1 MNDVAAARSA
11 PTALTEA
18 TFTDE
23 IRGMLGVLGEV
34 EDLDFGARAT
44 IRRAESEPLGALA
57 VGLNELIATFAR
69 VRQETQTHQAAI
81 EEQIAT
87 IEKQRDI
94 IRELSTP
101 IIEVWAGV
109 LCVPIVGVLDSSR
122 AADMASA
129 LLHAVVKKRASL
141 SIIDITGIDVMD
153 TRTTDHFLR
162 MARSVRTLG
171 GECVISGVSPNVAQ
185 TIVSIGVDMSGIRTF
200 RSLRD
205 ALRGY
210 VRRAETERAARAA
223 GAQAA
228 LSQPLGRAQVNGTGQ
243 VNGMGNGMSNGAS
256 TRSNDGG
263 RSR

>member
-1 MNDVAAARSA
+1 MNDVAAAPAA
-11 PTALTEA
+11 PSGLTES

-23 IRGMLGVLGEV
+23 IRGMIGVLRDV
-34 EDLDFGARAT
+34 EDLDLGARAT
-44 IRRAESEPLGALA
+44 VRRGENEPLGALA
-57 VGLNELIATFAR
+57 VGLNEIIATFAR
-69 VRQETQTHQAAI
+69 VRLETQTHQAAI

-210 VRRAETERAARAA
+210 VRRTEAERAARASA
-223 GAQAA
+223 LAQ
-228 LSQPLGRAQVNGTGQ
+228 SSGQAQGQ
-243 VNGMGNGMSNGAS
+243 VQRGGQAQTGGAGM
-256 TRSNDGG
+256 RSGEGG
-263 RSR
+263 KPR

>member
-1 MNDVAAARSA
+1 MNGPQTEA
-11 PTALTEA
+11 ALTA
-18 TFTDE
+18 RIGE
-23 IRGMLGVLGEV
+23 ILVALRDIEGS
-34 EDLDFGARAT
+34 DLTERLPADHEQGD
-44 IRRAESEPLGALA
+44 PLGALSL
-57 VGLNELIATFAR
+57 GINEILSAFAN
-69 VRQETQTHQAAI
+69 VRHETLAHQQAI
-81 EEQIAT
+81 EEQIAM

-122 AADMASA
+122 AADMASS
-129 LLHAVVKKRASL
+129 LLHAVVKKRASI

-185 TIVSIGVDMSGIRTF
+185 TIVSIGVDMGGVRTF

-205 ALRGY
+205 ALQSY
-210 VRRAETERAARAA
+210 VRRRGARPPSTPARDA
-223 GAQAA
+223 KADTAPP
-228 LSQPLGRAQVNGTGQ
+228 SRKVN
-243 VNGMGNGMSNGAS
+243 
-256 TRSNDGG
+256 R
-263 RSR
+263 